1 MRATACGVKRWRS
14 VRSSLTSSS
23 RPGPRPGH
31 RLAALVT
38 TMRRNR
44 GSMAWFVALVAAF
57 GLGAA
62 SGSYILGRPTATV
75 ASPTPQTIVVRA
87 GTLSR
92 SVRSLA
98 TADWSTVRRLYAPA
112 SGIVT
117 EAVSSPGFLHAG
129 DILMRINE
137 RPLVVVPGEIPAYRP
152 LEAGLEG
159 RDVAALQRYLGQ
171 AGFVVD
177 AALERFTAVTAAA
190 VRAWQRS
197 LGLPPTGVVR
207 LGDVLFVPPEG
218 FEGPTRWVG
227 EVATGATIA
236 AGTPIIEVLSRQPV
250 LSMELGSAAPSQL
263 VPGLRGEAL
272 FPNGSHRPV
281 VLAAIE
287 STPGQVLAR
296 LAPEPEPL
304 CRGEECL
311 ELVPLGG
318 GTGVSVDWIIVPETS
333 GALVPVGALQSDA
346 AGVSF
351 VQLSDG
357 SRRPVAVRVVSGGM
371 AIVTGVEVG
380 ETILLP

>member
-1 MRATACGVKRWRS
+1 
-14 VRSSLTSSS
+14 
-23 RPGPRPGH
+23 
-31 RLAALVT
+31 
-38 TMRRNR
+38 
-44 GSMAWFVALVAAF
+44 MAWFVALVAAF

-129 DILMRINE
+129 DTLMRINE

-250 LSMELGSAAPSQL
+250 LSMELGTAAPSQL

-287 STPGQVLAR
+287 STPGQVMAR

-346 AGVSF
+346 GGVSF